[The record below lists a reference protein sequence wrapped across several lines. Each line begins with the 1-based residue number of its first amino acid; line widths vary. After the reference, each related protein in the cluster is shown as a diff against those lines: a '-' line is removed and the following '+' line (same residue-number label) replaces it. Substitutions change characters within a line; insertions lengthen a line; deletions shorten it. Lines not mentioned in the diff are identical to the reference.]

1 MTYSFHPDAEA
12 ELNAAVD
19 YYEECKTDL
28 GLEFAYEVY
37 KTIQRIIE
45 FPNA

>member
-12 ELNAAVD
+12 ELNASVN

-28 GLEFAYEVY
+28 GLEFAY
-37 KTIQRIIE
+37 
-45 FPNA
+45 